1 MAANTQPQFR
11 PGFRPQYRGGG
22 RGGGTRRPANGPRP
36 QGTVQNSKQDLL
48 TPFFEPKGYFRTL

>member
-36 QGTVQNSKQDLL
+36 QGIVQKLTLL
-48 TPFFEPKGYFRTL
+48 KLLFPLENMSL

>member
-36 QGTVQNSKQDLL
+36 QGVVRNFGPTKLIASL
-48 TPFFEPKGYFRTL
+48 TT

>member
-36 QGTVQNSKQDLL
+36 QGNVQKLKQITTHKSLQNHN
-48 TPFFEPKGYFRTL
+48 

>member
-36 QGTVQNSKQDLL
+36 QGNVQNLKQTAHKSLL
-48 TPFFEPKGYFRTL
+48 YGLKFKP

>member
-1 MAANTQPQFR
+1 MAANTQQQFR

-48 TPFFEPKGYFRTL
+48 TPFDLKALF

>member
-36 QGTVQNSKQDLL
+36 QGVV
-48 TPFFEPKGYFRTL
+48 

>member
-36 QGTVQNSKQDLL
+36 QGTVQKA
-48 TPFFEPKGYFRTL
+48 

>member
-36 QGTVQNSKQDLL
+36 QGIVQN
-48 TPFFEPKGYFRTL
+48 

>member
-36 QGTVQNSKQDLL
+36 QGNVQNLKQ
-48 TPFFEPKGYFRTL
+48 TTTHKQRETLKITKIR